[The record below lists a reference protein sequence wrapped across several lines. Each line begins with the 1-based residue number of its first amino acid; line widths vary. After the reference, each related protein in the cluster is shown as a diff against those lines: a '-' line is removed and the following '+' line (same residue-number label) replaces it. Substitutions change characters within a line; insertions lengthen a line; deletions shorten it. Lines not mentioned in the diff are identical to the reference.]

1 MGMYLFQKR
10 KVHYLILE
18 TGLGGR
24 LDATNVF
31 EEPLLTI
38 ITSISLVHTQILGDS
53 IEAIAG
59 EKAGIIKEGVPV
71 IFDGS
76 NETAVEVIRQTARA
90 KRAPYYCIS
99 LESDTYS
106 CELSVTT

>member
-38 ITSISLVHTQILGDS
+38 ITSISLEHTQILGDS

-59 EKAGIIKEGVPV
+59 ERQGLSKKA
-71 IFDGS
+71 FLLS
-76 NETAVEVIRQTARA
+76 LMEVMKQRQ
-90 KRAPYYCIS
+90 K
-99 LESDTYS
+99 
-106 CELSVTT
+106 